1 MTRKDI
7 CISLGNLEFKE
18 LLNHI
23 RDYSLAEIRLDLLN
37 LSSEEISLLFSSHP
51 YLVATCRIGKFTAEE
66 SRKILELAVRSGAAF
81 VDVDFETN
89 QADIEALNT
98 LIQERAKTLIVSW
111 HNFNETP
118 ALAELEGI
126 VSSCFAMGARIVKI
140 ACMVNSPD
148 DSSRLL
154 SLYWKFK
161 NIIAIGMGPQGLITR
176 VAATSLGAPF
186 TYAGPGDLQTAPGQ
200 PDYRL
205 VEEFLDYFETAGS

>member
-7 CISLGNLEFKE
+7 CISLGDLQFNE
-18 LLNHI
+18 LVN
-23 RDYSLAEIRLDLLN
+23 RVGKYSLAEIRLDLLN
-37 LSSEEISLLFSSHP
+37 LSNEEISLLFSSHP
-51 YLVATCRIGKFTAEE
+51 SLVATCRTGKFSPEE
-66 SRKILELAVRSGAAF
+66 SRNILELAVRSGAAF

-89 QADIEALNT
+89 QAYIDALKT
-98 LIQERAKTLIVSW
+98 LIQERNKTLIISW

-118 ALAELEGI
+118 GLAELENV
-126 VSSCFAMGARIVKI
+126 VSRCFSMGAGIVKI
-140 ACMVNSPD
+140 ACMVNSHE

-161 NIIAIGMGPQGLITR
+161 NIIAVGMGSQSLITR

-205 VEEFLDYFETAGS
+205 VEEFLNYFESAGS